1 MPPSEPELGRRARQ
15 ILQAVVSEYLAS
27 GEAVGSRT
35 ITRRHGVELSPATVR
50 NVMADLEEL
59 GLLEQRHTSAGR
71 VPTASGLRF
80 FIDALLKVRGLT
92 PKEKDDIRGRLVGG
106 TSPEE
111 VMQRA
116 SRMLSEF
123 TQHAAVILTP
133 DPSQQRFGHL
143 EFVPLRTGKLLAIL
157 VTSDGRIENRMIDD
171 AGPAGGGAIDPAR
184 WERIHGYLNQ
194 LLSGLTLDDARERVL
209 RELADDKHRY
219 DDLVAAALRLG
230 ESVLA
235 AEVRSAGVVV
245 AGHSNLVDPLD
256 PDPSQAL
263 RMRELL
269 RTLEDKQ
276 TLIRLLDRTRTAES
290 MQVLVGAETALS
302 ALAASSVVATPYGP
316 DEAPV
321 GALAVIGP
329 LRMNYGKVISVV
341 DFTAEVVGELLGDL

>member
-1 MPPSEPELGRRARQ
+1 MPPEPELGRRARQ

-27 GEAVGSRT
+27 GDAVGSRT
-35 ITRRHGVELSPATVR
+35 ITRRHGVDLSPATVR
-50 NVMADLEEL
+50 NVMADLEDL

-71 VPTASGLRF
+71 VPTPSGLRF

-92 PKEKDDIRGRLVGG
+92 PKEKDDIRSRIAGG

-111 VMQRA
+111 IMQRA
-116 SRMLSEF
+116 SRMLAEF

-171 AGPAGGGAIDPAR
+171 ATPASATIEPAR

-209 RELADDKHRY
+209 RGLADDKHRY

-230 ESVLA
+230 ESVLGGG
-235 AEVRSAGVVV
+235 EVRSAGVVV
-245 AGHSNLVDPLD
+245 TGHSNLVDPLD

-290 MQVLVGAETALS
+290 MQVLVGAETALT